1 MAARAKTADRQSV
14 LKKLLPLLKKH
25 YKVAVSKLDRP
36 VMETMLYAV
45 CLENASVEEADR
57 AYARLFELFPDLN
70 EARVSSISELE
81 PVFDGLD
88 DRDWR
93 GFRARSVLQYVFE
106 KSFNFELESL
116 KKKTLELAAKQLGKI
131 RHLSPFIRTFTLQ
144 QAVGAHLLPIDDAAA
159 RLLVWLGLAT
169 ADQSSEDIGES
180 LKAVVRKAEALPF
193 LFSIRC
199 LAADRKLRPAFDPA
213 IYPIPDDGHDSAT
226 AIDRLT
232 TLFKSGPPAVKAK
245 AKVVPV
251 VEAPKAKSAVKET
264 AKKPGKVAPKAA
276 PAPAKAAAKPVAH
289 GKVPPPKATSAKAAP
304 AKSATAKT
312 SPKKPTRKS

>member
-25 YKVAVSKLDRP
+25 YKVAVCKLDRP

-81 PVFDGLD
+81 PVFEGLD

-131 RHLSPFIRTFTLQ
+131 RHLSPFIRTFTLH

-169 ADQSSEDIGES
+169 ADQSPEEIGES

-199 LAADRKLRPAFDPA
+199 LAADRKLRVAFDPTV
-213 IYPIPDDGHDSAT
+213 YPAPEEGHDSAT

-232 TLFKSGPPAVKAK
+232 DLFKSGPAAVKAK
-245 AKVVPV
+245 V
-251 VEAPKAKSAVKET
+251 
-264 AKKPGKVAPKAA
+264 KAA
-276 PAPAKAAAKPVAH
+276 PVEAAPKSKSAAKAVSKKSSKVTPKTSSAKAPVKSTANS
-289 GKVPPPKATSAKAAP
+289 KAPSPKSTSAKAAP
-304 AKSATAKT
+304 AKTTATKAST
-312 SPKKPTRKS
+312 KKPTRKS

>member
-25 YKVAVSKLDRP
+25 YKIAVSKLDRP

-57 AYARLFELFPDLN
+57 AYARLFEFFPDLN

-81 PVFDGLD
+81 PVFEGLD

-144 QAVGAHLLPIDDAAA
+144 QAIGAHILPIDDASA

-169 ADQSSEDIGES
+169 ADQSTEDIGES

-199 LAADRKLRPAFDPA
+199 LAADRKLKVAFDPA
-213 IYPIPDDGHDSAT
+213 IYPAPEDGHDSAT
-226 AIDRLT
+226 SIDRLT
-232 TLFKSGPPAVKAK
+232 ELFKSGPATVKAKPKVASPVEVPAVKAA
-245 AKVVPV
+245 AKT
-251 VEAPKAKSAVKET
+251 APK
-264 AKKPGKVAPKAA
+264 KPADKPVAKAA
-276 PAPAKAAAKPVAH
+276 PAKPTANGKAAPAKTPPAKS
-289 GKVPPPKATSAKAAP
+289 TSAKAAP
-304 AKSATAKT
+304 AKTAA
-312 SPKKPTRKS
+312 KKPAKKS

>member
-25 YKVAVSKLDRP
+25 YKVSVSKLDRP

-45 CLENASVEEADR
+45 CLENATVEEADR
-57 AYARLFELFPDLN
+57 AYARLSEFFPDLN

-81 PVFDGLD
+81 PVFEGLD

-93 GFRARSVLQYVFE
+93 SFRARSVLQYVFE

-144 QAVGAHLLPIDDAAA
+144 QAIGAHLLPIDDAAA
-159 RLLVWLGLAT
+159 RLLVWLGLAS
-169 ADQSSEDIGES
+169 ADQSAEDIGES

-193 LFSIRC
+193 LFSIRS
-199 LAADRKLRPAFDPA
+199 LAADKKLKAAFDPT
-213 IYPIPDDGHDSAT
+213 IYPPPDGGHDSAT

-232 TLFKSGPPAVKAK
+232 DLFKSGPAAIKAK
-245 AKVVPV
+245 PKVVAPV
-251 VEAPKAKSAVKET
+251 ESKSTEKTA
-264 AKKPGKVAPKAA
+264 AKKPAAKSEKPAAKAVPAKPAANGKAA
-276 PAPAKAAAKPVAH
+276 PAKPAAPKVAPAKTTGAKAAAK
-289 GKVPPPKATSAKAAP
+289 KP
-304 AKSATAKT
+304 AKK
-312 SPKKPTRKS
+312 

>member
-25 YKVAVSKLDRP
+25 YKVSVSKLDRP

-45 CLENASVEEADR
+45 CLENATVEEADR
-57 AYARLFELFPDLN
+57 AYARLSEFFPDLN

-81 PVFDGLD
+81 PVFEGLE

-93 GFRARSVLQYVFE
+93 SFRARSVLQYVFE

-144 QAVGAHLLPIDDAAA
+144 QAIGAHLLPIDDAAA
-159 RLLVWLGLAT
+159 RLLVWLGLAS
-169 ADQSSEDIGES
+169 ADQSAEDIGES

-193 LFSIRC
+193 LFSIRS
-199 LAADRKLRPAFDPA
+199 LAADKKLKVAFDPT
-213 IYPIPDDGHDSAT
+213 IYPPPEGGHDSAT

-232 TLFKSGPPAVKAK
+232 DLFKSGPAAIKAKPKVVAPVESKAAVKT
-245 AKVVPV
+245 
-251 VEAPKAKSAVKET
+251 T
-264 AKKPGKVAPKAA
+264 AKKPAAKPEKPAAKAVPAKPAAKPATNGKAAPAKAAAPKAA
-276 PAPAKAAAKPVAH
+276 PAKTTAAK
-289 GKVPPPKATSAKAAP
+289 
-304 AKSATAKT
+304 ATAKK
-312 SPKKPTRKS
+312 PAKK